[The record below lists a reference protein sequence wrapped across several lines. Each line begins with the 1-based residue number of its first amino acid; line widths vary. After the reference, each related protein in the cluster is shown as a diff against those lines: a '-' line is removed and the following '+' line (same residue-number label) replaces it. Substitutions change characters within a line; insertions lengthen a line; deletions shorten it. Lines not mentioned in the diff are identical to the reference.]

1 MCPDVSNAMDLITPN
16 ITGRRHGAAKKTI
29 SQTLQGLL
37 QRKVSLALI
46 PSSVSAAKETIKQT
60 TILILI
66 GVTVSTKSGMVEN
79 NRNFM
84 KVEYSCSDPVIF
96 RCSFHFI
103 SLFFFFFSIYMLFA
117 FKYT

>member
-1 MCPDVSNAMDLITPN
+1 MCPGVSNTMDLITPN

-79 NRNFM
+79 NM

-103 SLFFFFFSIYMLFA
+103 SLLFFFFSIYMLFA
-117 FKYT
+117 FKCT

>member
-1 MCPDVSNAMDLITPN
+1 MCPGVSNAMDLITPS
-16 ITGRRHGAAKKTI
+16 ITGRRHSAAKKTI

-37 QRKVSLALI
+37 QRK
-46 PSSVSAAKETIKQT
+46 T
-60 TILILI
+60 TILVLI

-79 NRNFM
+79 NRNSM

-103 SLFFFFFSIYMLFA
+103 SLLFFFFSIYMLFA
-117 FKYT
+117 FKCT